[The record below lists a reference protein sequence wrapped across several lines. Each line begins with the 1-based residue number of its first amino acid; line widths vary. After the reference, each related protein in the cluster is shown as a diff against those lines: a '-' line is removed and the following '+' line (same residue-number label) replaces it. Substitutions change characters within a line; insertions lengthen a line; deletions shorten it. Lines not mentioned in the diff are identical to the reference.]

1 MKIIKRTPKIVEIG
15 RIMWYALKAVE
26 PPAERRWGLMA
37 EMLVMLIISVVAN
50 VVSHFICG
58 WLDGKERQQ
67 QPKQN
72 SSL

>member
-1 MKIIKRTPKIVEIG
+1 
-15 RIMWYALKAVE
+15 
-26 PPAERRWGLMA
+26 MA

>member
-1 MKIIKRTPKIVEIG
+1 
-15 RIMWYALKAVE
+15 
-26 PPAERRWGLMA
+26 MA

-50 VVSHFICG
+50 VVSHFICR